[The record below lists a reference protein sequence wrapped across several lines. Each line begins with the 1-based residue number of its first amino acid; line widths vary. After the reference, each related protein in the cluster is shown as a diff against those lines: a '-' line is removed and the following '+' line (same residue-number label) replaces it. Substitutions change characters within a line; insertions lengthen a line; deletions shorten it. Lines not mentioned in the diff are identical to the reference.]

1 MSHLAGLTVTGMTP
15 TASSLWRSLL
25 ECACCKIKSGTLASM
40 ERLDLR
46 RFLGAVVMGKKA
58 GVTGRWLVAGIAALA
73 AVAAPGIVRSGVFA
87 LPGARPPAPMQVVP
101 KQVQDMPIRATP
113 MREPNVPPQ
122 PDKLIQAEVTSPP
135 FTLTARM
142 ERSVPEGQ
150 PAVLALALHN
160 NGTKRLMIGG
170 SAFEQSSFHLTVT
183 DGAGRAVPRTA
194 VGERVLTPPTVVF
207 ANATV
212 IIGPGQTLQY
222 RFNLARLFDLSRA
235 GDYAVS
241 AGRTLAPWP
250 FAPAPPKRGTPA
262 PPEMTSLTVGPLKFG
277 MLENSDAASGMT
289 ARVPPPGHQTFL
301 YMASQYNL
309 GVSRYRV
316 GADGSV
322 SLAFDPSAP
331 GSGAPTPA
339 PALGAGP
346 DALVATPDGRYLY
359 AGNAGDNTVSQ
370 FRIGDD
376 GVLSP
381 LSPPK
386 VPAQK
391 FPGHLFMDPH
401 GRFLYALS
409 NWGNTL
415 YAVGPDGRLAVTAL
429 MPTDVWAKDRDHN
442 VVPADVGVIDPTGT
456 FLYACNGLTCVYR
469 LAPDGRVTALPAPA
483 SAAFGPNGGRENVI
497 ALSPSGKFAFVGV
510 SRQNG
515 SAFFD
520 LVVPMRVAQDG
531 TLTPIAGAAKTPQTP
546 SYPKGFQPFQ
556 CSTLAVDPTGRFLVV
571 LNPAF
576 LDCYRIGADGSLIP
590 LGMTEQK
597 GDMDSVFF
605 LSGSPLAYVHNRNST
620 FTPSLLAFRLDDRQ
634 GLIPAGVDMPDGVA
648 FDATVAATVAPVS
661 ERWGATAGG
670 LAVSARL
677 SGDVL
682 PAAAPVV
689 LTVVLKNVT
698 GHAIRLGTAG
708 ADMASFRLSLIG
720 PQRQSPGVLRGGGE
734 PAAGAVP
741 LLAAGHDLLDTPG
754 TDGTALMLPPV
765 GERQYRFVLSRL
777 ADLTVAGNYTIQVSR
792 VLPSGATAASPVL
805 HVLLEG
811 PFNGVVRIENGRGL
825 EVL

>member
-1 MSHLAGLTVTGMTP
+1 MEKPQEKP
-15 TASSLWRSLL
+15 TQL
-25 ECACCKIKSGTLASM
+25 
-40 ERLDLR
+40 
-46 RFLGAVVMGKKA
+46 
-58 GVTGRWLVAGIAALA
+58 
-73 AVAAPGIVRSGVFA
+73 
-87 LPGARPPAPMQVVP
+87 
-101 KQVQDMPIRATP
+101 
-113 MREPNVPPQ
+113 
-122 PDKLIQAEVTSPP
+122 EVTSAP

-142 ERSVPEGQ
+142 ERAVPEGQ
-150 PAVLALALHN
+150 PVVLTLALHN
-160 NGTKRLMIGG
+160 GGAKSLVIGG
-170 SAFEQSSFHLTVT
+170 GAFEESSFHLTVT

-194 VGERVLTPPTVVF
+194 DGERVLTPPTSVF
-207 ANATV
+207 GNPTV
-212 IIGPGQTLQY
+212 MINPGQTLQY

-235 GDYAVS
+235 GNYAVS
-241 AGRTLAPWP
+241 AGRTLTPWLFGLSAPKP
-250 FAPAPPKRGTPA
+250 DVPAPPKV
-262 PPEMTSLTVGPLKFG
+262 TSLTIGPLPFR
-277 MLENSDAASGMT
+277 MAEDSAAAGGLT
-289 ARVPPPGHQTFL
+289 ALKPPPGHQTFL
-301 YMASQYNL
+301 YMASQYNP

-322 SLAFDPSAP
+322 SFAFDPSAP
-331 GSGAPTPA
+331 GSGAPAPA

-346 DALVATPDGRYLY
+346 DALVTSPDGRCLY

-409 NWGNTL
+409 NWGNSL
-415 YAVGPDGRLAVTAL
+415 YAIGPDGRLAVTAL

-442 VVPADVGVIDPTGT
+442 VVPSDVGVIDPSGT
-456 FLYACNGLTCVYR
+456 FLYACNGPTCVYR
-469 LAPDGRVTALPAPA
+469 LASDGRVTALPAPA
-483 SAAFGPNGGRENVI
+483 SGVFGPNGGRENAI

-531 TLTPIAGAAKTPQTP
+531 SLTPVAGAAKTPQTP

-571 LNPAF
+571 LNPGF
-576 LDCYRIGADGSLIP
+576 LDCYRIGADGSLTP
-590 LGMTEQK
+590 LGITEQK

-605 LSGSPLAYVHNRNST
+605 LPGNSLAYVHNRNST

-634 GLIPAGVDMPDGVA
+634 GLIPAGVDIPDSVP
-648 FDATVAATVAPVS
+648 FDATVAAAVAPVS
-661 ERWGATAGG
+661 ERWGPTAGG

-677 SGDVL
+677 PGDVF
-682 PAAAPVV
+682 PAAGPLV

-698 GHAIRLGTAG
+698 SHPIRLGTAG
-708 ADMASFRLSLIG
+708 ADMASFRLSLAG
-720 PQRQSPGVLRGGGE
+720 PERQSPGSLSGPGE
-734 PAAGAVP
+734 PAVVTVP
-741 LLAAGHDLLDTPG
+741 LLAAGHDLLDAPATG
-754 TDGTALMLPPV
+754 GARLVLPPG

-777 ADLTVAGNYTIQVSR
+777 ADLTVAGFYTIRVSR
-792 VLPSGATAASPVL
+792 VLPGGAAVPSPLL

-811 PFNGVVRIENGRGL
+811 PYNGIIRSGNEGGL
-825 EVL
+825 DAL